1 MLKREEALLANKATK
16 NNCVCSSVIIV
27 PKKSQIVSLCKK
39 MECHARTND
48 SHRVIV
54 SAKIAKLHISPI
66 SVYQRDIRRH
76 FLVKMMT
83 AYVVQRMIL
92 CGSEELDEM
101 LTWKKGC
108 AQDGSS

>member
-54 SAKIAKLHISPI
+54 SAKIL